1 MGAFRFWAHRRG
13 IRTRKGAE
21 LRKRVSVFQRS
32 TRGAKRRSG
41 SGRRSRTRT
50 SLIAHHLNDK
60 ASSNGGLSF
69 WAHRRGIRT
78 RKGAELRKRVSVFQR
93 STRGAKRRSGSGRRS
108 RTRTSLIAHHLN
120 DKASSNGGLSF
131 WAPRRGI
138 RTRQDAELRKRASV
152 FQRSTQGAKRRS
164 GSGRRNASLANA
176 PVQNMP
182 NMSTATILVAGFSRP
197 QRANRTLKRRP
208 TVQMGSISDCNTGH
222 LWFN

>member
-1 MGAFRFWAHRRG
+1 MFGPIAWG
-13 IRTRKGAE
+13 SNPQGCGAE
-21 LRKRVSVFQRS
+21 ETRSVFQRS

-60 ASSNGGLSF
+60 ASSNGDLSF

-78 RKGAELRKRVSVFQR
+78 RQG
-93 STRGAKRRSGSGRRS
+93 
-108 RTRTSLIAHHLN
+108 
-120 DKASSNGGLSF
+120 
-131 WAPRRGI
+131 
-138 RTRQDAELRKRASV
+138 AELRKRASV

-164 GSGRRNASLANA
+164 GSGRRQPHAISLIAHHLNDKASSNGGLSFWAHRRGIRTRRGAELRKRASVFQRSTRGPKARSGSGRRNTSLANA
-176 PVQNMP
+176 PVQKMP
-182 NMSTATILVAGFSRP
+182 NMSTATILLAGFSRP

-208 TVQMGSISDCNTGH
+208 TAQMGRITNCNTGH